1 VLHHILQQQQ
11 QLSSSSEEKEKEQ
24 DSNNIST
31 RYVEE
36 LQLVRGYHNHLHSN
50 LTPSPVDIDD

>member
-1 VLHHILQQQQ
+1 MLHHILQQQQ
-11 QLSSSSEEKEKEQ
+11 QLSSSSEEKEQ

-31 RYVEE
+31 KYVEE